1 MTGPLAI
8 PAPHAPVRMR
18 RRRGVTRL
26 RAALALVV
34 LLAIAA
40 CKGDGGGPVGPAPT
54 VAGRWSG
61 SAKAGLLQFD
71 ADFTQ
76 AADSVGGTGRFS
88 SPLGGDDFTVRGA
101 ISGTNVELVLT
112 SDELGAT
119 TFRGRFVA
127 ADRITGVLD
136 RPNDEDL
143 DLTLDRD

>member
-1 MTGPLAI
+1 MIHAPIA
-8 PAPHAPVRMR
+8 PAAHAPVR
-18 RRRGVTRL
+18 RRGAARL
-26 RAALALVV
+26 RAALVRLPLVAL
-34 LLAIAA
+34 LA

-54 VAGRWSG
+54 VAGHWSG

-76 AADSVGGTGRFS
+76 AGDSVGGTGRFS

-101 ISGTNVELVLT
+101 IRGTDVELVLT
-112 SDELGAT
+112 SDQLGAT

-143 DLTLDRD
+143 DLTIDRD